1 MTIDVSFWD
10 LGGQVPPSP
19 PCSAATVAIQL
30 CNGEWTISQFFVA
43 STGKYES
50 KYRPELVQH
59 FDFIKENSIKDNP
72 VQVIDS
78 RPAGRFKGIAP
89 EPNPAIPSG
98 HIAKTTNI
106 PFFELLDS
114 EKKIMK
120 EPGQILEVFK
130 ANNINLDNEVIAM
143 CGAGIQASTTALGIY
158 FAKGKDISLYDGSW
172 AEWATKVPELI
183 ITEKK
188 D

>member
-1 MTIDVSFWD
+1 MLVCLTRFSCYS
-10 LGGQVPPSP
+10 L
-19 PCSAATVAIQL
+19 
-30 CNGEWTISQFFVA
+30 SQFNYVVVNGQFPNFSVA
-43 STGKYES
+43 STGKYEA

-59 FDFIKENSIKDNP
+59 FDFIKENSTKDNP

-158 FAKGKDISLYDGSW
+158 FAIGKDISLYDGSW